1 MQGFNDVLLRTM
13 TLVISSS
20 GEMTGPEVATVRTV
34 YERMTGDAIDEAA
47 VLEHLR
53 QAILAGADVRSFLRR
68 HAAELEVTERARLIE
83 GVVAGA
89 CASGRIDRW
98 QDWLLDEVAQPL
110 GVSHEEVHALV
121 RAHLDTGS

>member
-20 GEMTGPEVATVRTV
+20 GEMTGPEVATVRAV
-34 YERMTGDAIDEAA
+34 YERMTGEAIDEAA

-53 QAILAGADVRSFLRR
+53 QAILAGADVRGFLRR
-68 HAAELEVTERARLIE
+68 HGAELEVTERARLIE

-98 QDWLLDEVAQPL
+98 QDWLLDEVAEPL
-110 GVSHEEVHALV
+110 GVSHDEVQALV
-121 RAHLDTGS
+121 RAHLDS

>member
-20 GEMTGPEVATVRTV
+20 GEMTGPEVATVRAV

-68 HAAELEVTERARLIE
+68 HGAELDVTERARLIE
-83 GVVAGA
+83 GVVVGA
-89 CASGRIDRW
+89 CASGRTDRW
-98 QDWLLDEVAQPL
+98 QDWLLDEVAEPL
-110 GVSHEEVHALV
+110 GVSHDEVQALV
-121 RAHLDTGS
+121 RAHLES

>member
-20 GEMTGPEVATVRTV
+20 GEMTGPEVATVRAV

-68 HAAELEVTERARLIE
+68 HGAELEVTERARLIE

-98 QDWLLDEVAQPL
+98 QDWLLDEVAEPL
-110 GVSHEEVHALV
+110 GVSHDEVQALV
-121 RAHLDTGS
+121 RAHLDS

>member
-13 TLVISSS
+13 ALVISSS
-20 GEMTGPEVATVRTV
+20 GEMTGPEVATVRAV

-68 HAAELEVTERARLIE
+68 HGAELEVTERARLIE

-89 CASGRIDRW
+89 CASGRTDRW
-98 QDWLLDEVAQPL
+98 QDWLLHEVAQPL
-110 GVSHEEVHALV
+110 GVSHDEVQALV
-121 RAHLDTGS
+121 RAHLDS

>member
-20 GEMTGPEVATVRTV
+20 GEMTGPEVATVRAV
-34 YERMTGDAIDEAA
+34 YERMTGEAIDEAA

-53 QAILAGADVRSFLRR
+53 QAILAGADVRGFLRR
-68 HAAELEVTERARLIE
+68 HGAELEVTERARLIE
-83 GVVAGA
+83 GVVASA

-98 QDWLLDEVAQPL
+98 QDWLLDEVAEPL
-110 GVSHEEVHALV
+110 GVSHDEVQALV
-121 RAHLDTGS
+121 RAHLDS